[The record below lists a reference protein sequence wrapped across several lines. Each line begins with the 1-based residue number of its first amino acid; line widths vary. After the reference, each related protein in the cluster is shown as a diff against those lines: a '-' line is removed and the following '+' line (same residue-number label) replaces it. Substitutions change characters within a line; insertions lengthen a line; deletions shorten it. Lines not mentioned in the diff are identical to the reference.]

1 MFTGRYPTELAA
13 NWNTPLEKGPAT
25 LAEVLAERGYSTAG
39 FVANVRYAGWETGLS
54 RGFAHYEDYRIT
66 LGELARSAALTF
78 GLYKTLAP
86 ALGLA
91 TLRPRADA
99 RDINRRFLRWIDG
112 RDDAAPF
119 FVFLNYLDA
128 HDPYD
133 PSPGFQRRFAPGA
146 RGARPRDGA
155 HITEAEAQP
164 ELRLYDAAFAYLD
177 SAVGGLLAELD
188 RRGELSHARV
198 VLTSDHGEE
207 FAEHGFLGHA
217 ASLYRPA
224 IEVPLVMAVPGT
236 VPAGRV
242 DRPVTLRNLAATI
255 LDLSGNPDARIP
267 GHSLRAH
274 WADSAGGG
282 GRDTLVSHIR
292 KLINRPE
299 WWPASGGDLLS
310 VVAGHYRYIRN
321 EETGREELFD
331 FEADREERHDLAGT
345 PGGRAELP
353 GFRRLLEGLPA
364 STHRH

>member
-1 MFTGRYPTELAA
+1 
-13 NWNTPLEKGPAT
+13 
-25 LAEVLAERGYSTAG
+25 
-39 FVANVRYAGWETGLS
+39 
-54 RGFAHYEDYRIT
+54 
-66 LGELARSAALTF
+66 
-78 GLYKTLAP
+78 
-86 ALGLA
+86 
-91 TLRPRADA
+91 
-99 RDINRRFLRWIDG
+99 
-112 RDDAAPF
+112 
-119 FVFLNYLDA
+119 
-128 HDPYD
+128 
-133 PSPGFQRRFAPGA
+133 
-146 RGARPRDGA
+146 
-155 HITEAEAQP
+155 
-164 ELRLYDAAFAYLD
+164 
-177 SAVGGLLAELD
+177 
-188 RRGELSHARV
+188 
-198 VLTSDHGEE
+198 
-207 FAEHGFLGHA
+207 
-217 ASLYRPA
+217 
-224 IEVPLVMAVPGT
+224 

-274 WADSAGGG
+274 WADSAGAG